1 MFSFVGISTSL
12 WFIVLAL
19 IFSGFGF
26 GLFSSPNTNAV
37 MSCVKKEDYSV
48 ANSILATM
56 RTVGHTSSMAVVTIV
71 VGFTLGNTTLD
82 AAAPADLVSTMRT
95 AFQVFIILCVAG
107 VFMSLK
113 RGKNS

>member
-48 ANSILATM
+48 AKLHLGHHADR
-56 RTVGHTSSMAVVTIV
+56 RTHLQHGGGDHRRR
-71 VGFTLGNTTLD
+71 LYPRQYD
-82 AAAPADLVSTMRT
+82 P
-95 AFQVFIILCVAG
+95 
-107 VFMSLK
+107 
-113 RGKNS
+113 